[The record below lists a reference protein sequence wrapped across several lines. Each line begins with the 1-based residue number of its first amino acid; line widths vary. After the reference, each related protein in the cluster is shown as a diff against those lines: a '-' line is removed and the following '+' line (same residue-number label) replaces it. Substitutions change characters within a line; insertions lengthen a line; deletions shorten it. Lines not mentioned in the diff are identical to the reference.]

1 MVVFSKLND
10 SAASGAYSFVF
21 AYCVSEVSGAML
33 ALAAVLLR
41 GSGFVSSFVISA
53 VEPLELLNLALST
66 HLLALVLLAFPFCRA
81 LQETRHENSSGL
93 SVIDQAVQATATKE
107 TGMRHALEYNC
118 TMLCCCAHLWIQN
131 LLCHSLSLSLL
142 PHSHHTRPH
151 GTVSFAKFRRAHERL
166 HVRGDILCQCS
177 KLGWYTAL

>member
-107 TGMRHALEYNC
+107 TGMRHALQYNC
-118 TMLCCCAHLWIQN
+118 TV
-131 LLCHSLSLSLL
+131 LCHAVRTCGSRTFSV
-142 PHSHHTRPH
+142 TR
-151 GTVSFAKFRRAHERL
+151 FRFRSCLTAITRAR
-166 HVRGDILCQCS
+166 
-177 KLGWYTAL
+177 TAL